1 LSIVYD
7 TCSVLIEPQG
17 GKTLV
22 LTILLTALA
31 LLATAFI
38 GVLGRAVLKCGT
50 RVPGPESILLGAITN
65 FFDTL
70 GIGSFA
76 PTTAWLRFRRM
87 IPDSFIPATLNV
99 GHALPAMAQSA
110 IFLILLG
117 VHVDPALLIACIV
130 AAVAGAVVGAPL
142 MVRAPVRL
150 VQGIVGVAL
159 LIAAALY
166 AMSNLDLMPIGGTAT
181 ALEPRLLWI
190 AVAAHFAMG
199 MLMAFGIGLYAPSLI
214 LLSLLGLDP
223 RLAFPI
229 MASACAFLMPTT
241 GFRYIKAERI
251 DLRVVIGI
259 ALGGIPAVLLA
270 AFVVKELP
278 IEPLRWAIVV
288 VVLYAAACFCAQRQK
303 GTPQRPSSVRGR
315 SRPARR
321 PRP

>member
-1 LSIVYD
+1 M
-7 TCSVLIEPQG
+7 
-17 GKTLV
+17 V
-22 LTILLTALA
+22 LTILLSALA
-31 LLATAFI
+31 LLAAAFVAMLAREALKRGI
-38 GVLGRAVLKCGT
+38 GA
-50 RVPGPESILLGAITN
+50 PGPESLILGAITN

-76 PTTAWLRFRRM
+76 PTTAWLKFRRM

-99 GHALPAMAQSA
+99 GHALPAMMQSA
-110 IFLILLG
+110 IFLVLLG
-117 VHVDPALLIACIV
+117 VQVDPVLLVSCIV

-190 AVAAHFAMG
+190 AVVAHFIMG
-199 MLMAFGIGLYAPSLI
+199 VLMAFGIGLYAPSLI

-241 GFRYIKAERI
+241 GFRYIRSERI
-251 DLRVVIGI
+251 DLRIVIGI

-270 AFVVKELP
+270 AFVVKEMP
-278 IEPLRWAIVV
+278 IEPLRWAVVV
-288 VVLYAAACFCAQRQK
+288 VVLYAA
-303 GTPQRPSSVRGR
+303 GLLLR
-315 SRPARR
+315 SASRKAVTSA
-321 PRP
+321 

>member
-1 LSIVYD
+1 M
-7 TCSVLIEPQG
+7 
-17 GKTLV
+17 V
-22 LTILLTALA
+22 LTILLSALA
-31 LLATAFI
+31 LLAAAFVAMLAREALKR
-38 GVLGRAVLKCGT
+38 GVRA
-50 RVPGPESILLGAITN
+50 PGPESLALGAITN

-76 PTTAWLRFRRM
+76 PTTAWLKFRRM

-99 GHALPAMAQSA
+99 GHALPAMMQSA
-110 IFLILLG
+110 IFLVLLG
-117 VHVDPALLIACIV
+117 VQVDPVLLVSCIV

-190 AVAAHFAMG
+190 AVVAHFIMG
-199 MLMAFGIGLYAPSLI
+199 VLMAFGIGLYAPSLI

-241 GFRYIKAERI
+241 GFRYIRSERI
-251 DLRVVIGI
+251 DLRIVIGI

-270 AFVVKELP
+270 AFVVKEMP
-278 IEPLRWAIVV
+278 IEPLRWAVVV
-288 VVLYAAACFCAQRQK
+288 VVLYAA
-303 GTPQRPSSVRGR
+303 GLLLR
-315 SRPARR
+315 SASRKAVTSA
-321 PRP
+321 